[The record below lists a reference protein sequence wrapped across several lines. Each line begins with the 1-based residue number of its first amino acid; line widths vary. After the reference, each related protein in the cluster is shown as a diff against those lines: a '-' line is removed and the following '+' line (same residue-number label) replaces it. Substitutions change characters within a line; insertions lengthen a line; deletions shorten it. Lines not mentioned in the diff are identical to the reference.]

1 MATII
6 TLVAR
11 AVFGLGTF
19 VIVATAVLDAW
30 SSGQPLLALAAFVAT
45 PLTFFVYPWVSDLEG
60 LRLVWGLSMVAFAAG
75 NIPALVDGRREGR
88 R

>member
-11 AVFGLGTF
+11 AVFSLGTF
-19 VIVATAVLDAW
+19 AIVGVAVLDAW
-30 SSGQPLLALAAFVAT
+30 TSGQPLLALAAFVAA
-45 PLTFFVYPWVSDLEG
+45 PLTFFVYPWVSDVEV

-75 NIPALVDGRREGR
+75 NIPALVAGRRGVR
-88 R
+88 G